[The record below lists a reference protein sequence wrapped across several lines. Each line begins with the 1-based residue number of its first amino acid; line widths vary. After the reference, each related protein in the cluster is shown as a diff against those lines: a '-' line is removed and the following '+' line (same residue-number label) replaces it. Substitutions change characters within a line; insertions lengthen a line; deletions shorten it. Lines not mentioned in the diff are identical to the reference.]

1 MIAGMSNIVSL
12 SAVLTVAFGGAI
24 GAVLRYICAVVLNR
38 GVFPCGTV
46 LVNIAGSFAMGMLAA
61 WLLSRPEHNAQSETL
76 RLFLAVGLLGGFTT
90 FSAFSLE
97 TMKMFQTGMSAQG
110 ISYVAVSVLGSL
122 AAVFLGY
129 AVMRGTG

>member
-1 MIAGMSNIVSL
+1 MMTAMPQLLSL
-12 SAVLTVAFGGAI
+12 SAVLAVAGGGAI

-38 GVFPCGTV
+38 GAFPFGTV
-46 LVNIAGSFAMGMLAA
+46 LVNIVGSFVIGVFAA
-61 WLLSRPEHNAQSETL
+61 WLLSRPENDVSSENL

-97 TMKMFQTGMSAQG
+97 TMKMFQTGMSVQG
-110 ISYVAVSVLGSL
+110 ISYVAISVLGSL

-129 AVMRGTG
+129 AVMRGAG